1 MKSSFLELENDFI
14 GLKGGELKYRELK
27 IKKGIEELFIKPI
40 IVARDDIDRFEQKEI
55 KKDLF
60 KALGTIGSLIIFPSL

>member
-1 MKSSFLELENDFI
+1 MLKKKILKNRFLKVKSSFLELENDFI

-40 IVARDDIDRFEQKEI
+40 IVAIDLNR
-55 KKDLF
+55 KK
-60 KALGTIGSLIIFPSL
+60 

>member
-55 KKDLF
+55 KTYLKHLVQ
-60 KALGTIGSLIIFPSL
+60 LVN

>member
-40 IVARDDIDRFEQKEI
+40 IVARDDIDRFEQEEI

-60 KALGTIGSLIIFPSL
+60 KALGTIG

>member
-40 IVARDDIDRFEQKEI
+40 IVAIDLNR
-55 KKDLF
+55 KK
-60 KALGTIGSLIIFPSL
+60 